1 MKKTLIALAVLAA
14 SGASFAQVSITGF
27 YGYGWNTVNTNVGAE
42 SSGLGVDTS
51 FVKFATSEDLGGGLK
66 VAAAMSLD
74 GFARGAA
81 NGGDNSLTLT
91 GGFGEIK
98 LANEKPVDYLSTVLG
113 IGALAGL
120 DNADANTKNKVFG
133 NRTVNDYIA
142 YTSPSFGG
150 FTFGVSHFENTTT
163 GQGLGVGS
171 AGSTGQRSNTLS
183 VSYAAGPLAVTGGL
197 TSWDNQDTETA
208 APNNNK
214 SRVRAKGSYDFGAFK
229 LGAGV
234 VQVQKN
240 KGTQT
245 DAILAATVPFGAL
258 TLGVDFGSAKRDGT
272 GVAAN
277 DVTAT
282 GYGLK
287 AVYALSKR
295 TSLIGAYTSADTGV
309 STATQRATLTE
320 LLIFHSF

>member
-14 SGASFAQVSITGF
+14 SGASFAQVSITGE
-27 YGYGWNTVNTNVGAE
+27 YAYGWNTVNTNVGAE

-51 FVKFATSEDLGGGLK
+51 FVKFAASEDLGGGLK
-66 VAAAMSLD
+66 VAAEMSLD
-74 GFARGAA
+74 GFTRGAA

-91 GGFGEIK
+91 GGFGKIK
-98 LANEKPVDYLSTVLG
+98 LANDKGADYLSSVIGG
-113 IGALAGL
+113 IAGL
-120 DNADANTKNKVFG
+120 DNADSTTKNKVFG
-133 NRTVNDYIA
+133 NRTVNDSIA

-150 FTFGVSHFENTTT
+150 LTFGLSHTENTAA
-163 GQGLGVGS
+163 QGLGVGS
-171 AGSTGQRSNTLS
+171 ASNNNQRSNTLTA
-183 VSYAAGPLAVTGGL
+183 SYAAGPLAVTGGL
-197 TSWDNQDTETA
+197 TSWDNQDTDTV

-214 SRVRAKGSYDFGAFK
+214 SRVRAKGSYDFGVFT

-272 GVAAN
+272 GAAAT

-287 AVYALSKR
+287 AVYSLSKR

-320 LLIFHSF
+320 LLISHTF